1 MTTQLCLKSNGYSS
15 CGLKELSPSSTPTI
29 FEERDTPPVP
39 LIKESSSPNDPMI
52 QEATIP
58 IDCNDVEISSSNHRE
73 SSSHVSS
80 SAPILTSGDDMDIV
94 STTPDK
100 FSSSIKLPC
109 STSDIQEKEVSASAT
124 LPVVIKEGEKLSGP
138 PVTVAKVEEEVV
150 SLPPPSPLSVVEETI
165 LEPYKMV
172 GTTISSSL
180 TETNEDKDCCS
191 QSNYT
196 PKERKKWVSV
206 I

>member
-1 MTTQLCLKSNGYSS
+1 
-15 CGLKELSPSSTPTI
+15 
-29 FEERDTPPVP
+29 
-39 LIKESSSPNDPMI
+39 MI

-80 SAPILTSGDDMDIV
+80 SAQEKNKVEEEEEEETFLKKTSDNTPVIEEVAVPQPPILTSGDGNEMDIV
-94 STTPDK
+94 STTPDR

-109 STSDIQEKEVSASAT
+109 STSDMQEKEVSASVT
-124 LPVVIKEGEKLSGP
+124 LPVVIKEDGKNSGP
-138 PVTVAKVEEEVV
+138 PVTVIKVEEEVV
-150 SLPPPSPLSVVEETI
+150 SLPPPFPLSVVGEKN
-165 LEPYKMV
+165 LEPHKVV
-172 GTTISSSL
+172 GAAVSSSL
-180 TETNEDKDCCS
+180 TEKNEDKVCCS

-196 PKERKKWVSV
+196 PEERRKWVSV